1 MDAVHLVR
9 PGHSILRDHPL
20 PVPDLRRLL
29 DLGELPLSL
38 SKPSVGVVALGDL
51 LFQPFV
57 RGGEFG
63 RSPSNP
69 VFQLGGSALQV
80 FTSARSFGHQSGE
93 EQ

>member
-1 MDAVHLVR
+1 
-9 PGHSILRDHPL
+9 
-20 PVPDLRRLL
+20 L
-29 DLGELPLSL
+29 DLGELPFSL
-38 SKPSVGVVALGDL
+38 SKPSVCVVPLGDL

-57 RGGEFG
+57 RSGKFG

-69 VFQLGGSALQV
+69 VFQLGGSALQG